1 MSRGLEDEFPLN
13 YLLRVIFTLTH
24 YSDIVSDMPS
34 ESIYQIQY
42 SIYIYIMYILY
53 SDILSDILSGIYSDV
68 LSGISSDILSGILFG
83 IYFAI
88 LSGIYSDILSDM
100 GAALRKPRIC
110 KLFAAWHLVP
120 YAHYYLQHGST
131 ASQLYVVSAFESHNL
146 VTGPCLA
153 VYF

>member
-1 MSRGLEDEFPLN
+1 
-13 YLLRVIFTLTH
+13 
-24 YSDIVSDMPS
+24 
-34 ESIYQIQY
+34 
-42 SIYIYIMYILY
+42 MYILY

-68 LSGISSDILSGILFG
+68 LSGISSDILSGILSG
-83 IYFAI
+83 IYFA
-88 LSGIYSDILSDM
+88 ILSDM